1 MRRKATNGFSMIEL
15 VVVLGVIMVMMAFA
29 LPNMRTAMD
38 GIRHRNAVVAATS
51 AIQSTRFQAIR
62 FGTTYRLAFDPVLA
76 NYQVSRIPPGAGGG
90 AFVNVGGPIP
100 LGSGAL
106 ALDQATTLQFVP
118 NGTVTA
124 TAGAMNFQVQH
135 GTGIYQKVRTI
146 TVTRVG
152 HVTTQ

>member
-15 VVVLGVIMVMMAFA
+15 VVVLGVVMVMMAFA

-62 FGTTYRLAFDPVLA
+62 FGTTYRLAFNPVA
-76 NYQVSRIPPGAGGG
+76 ATYQISRIPPGVPG
-90 AFVNVGGPIP
+90 AFVNVGGPLP
-100 LGSGAL
+100 LGSGTL
-106 ALDQATTLQFVP
+106 ALNQATTFDFAP

-124 TAGAMNFQVQH
+124 SVGAMNFQVQH
-135 GTGIYQKVRTI
+135 GTGIYQKIRTI

-152 HVTTQ
+152 HVTAQ